1 MDPNIRT
8 LRPETSKRGR
18 PNIPRH
24 PSSAGSSQKDLDT
37 PIPKELGLLSL
48 EGGMLGSEN
57 RKQESKMAVAKTRK
71 GKAGKNRTKEGQRK
85 VQGPEWGPQV
95 EQTAL
100 LTNPIYIRQ
109 AQGREKHIKEEPI
122 KGSLSLSL
130 SLSHFPVCVCSFS
143 PLPPP
148 QSVRWSAPPL
158 SSLRIFGLEC
168 PHTSRMDS
176 PAIF

>member
-37 PIPKELGLLSL
+37 PIPKELGLPSL
-48 EGGMLGSEN
+48 KGAMLGSEN

-85 VQGPEWGPQV
+85 VRGPEWGPQV
-95 EQTAL
+95 ERTAL

-109 AQGREKHIKEEPI
+109 AQGREKHIKEEPRA
-122 KGSLSLSL
+122 LSLSL
-130 SLSHFPVCVCSFS
+130 TSLCACAVS
-143 PLPPP
+143 LPHP
-148 QSVRWSAPPL
+148 R
-158 SSLRIFGLEC
+158 
-168 PHTSRMDS
+168 PHTVYAGALLHSLLFTS
-176 PAIF
+176 LG